1 MIQIANPIYDAVFKF
16 MMNDNEVAKLLLSAI
31 IGEPI
36 KELVFQPTE
45 LHIPI
50 QDSITVLRMDF
61 KAVIELPNG
70 NTKTAILEIQK
81 AKLHTDIMRFRKYLG
96 EQYQDKNN
104 SKIVKLVKARKQEG
118 VWIEHR
124 KAFPI
129 LSIYFL
135 GHRLDHIKNI
145 PVIKVARSYYDL
157 ATGDQLQEREDFIES
172 LTHDSYVIQIPYIK
186 GNQRT
191 DLEQLLQIFAQE
203 DIEDHDLKHILTNAP
218 TQKLIQAEDEVINE
232 FKQYTRA
239 LEQSEK
245 IIVEQDKAIE
255 EKDKAIEEKDKTI
268 EEKDKTIKEK
278 DKAIKKKNKAI
289 KEKEVEMQTTK
300 ASLSRAVQKF
310 IALGLPDK
318 EIAAVLNLTIE
329 EVTQIRDNKS

>member
-1 MIQIANPIYDAVFKF
+1 

-45 LHIPI
+45 LHLPI

-61 KAVIELPNG
+61 KAVIALKDG
-70 NTKTAILEIQK
+70 STKTAIIELQK

-104 SKIVKLVKARKQEG
+104 SKVVKLVKARKQEG

-135 GHRLDHIKNI
+135 GHRLDHIEHV

-157 ATGDQLQEREDFIES
+157 ATGDLLHEKEDFIES

-186 GNQRT
+186 GKQRT
-191 DLEQLLQIFAQE
+191 ELEQLLQIFAQE
-203 DIEDHDLKHILTNAP
+203 DTNEFNIKHVLTVKDEEIPPQYQPVVRRLLLAIADAR
-218 TQKLIQAEDEVINE
+218 TQKLMQAEDDVVNE
-232 FKQYTRA
+232 FRQYTRA
-239 LEQSEK
+239 LQESEK
-245 IIVEQDKAIE
+245 VILEKDKTIVEKDKTIV
-255 EKDKAIEEKDKTI
+255 EKDKAIIEKDI
-268 EEKDKTIKEK
+268 EIK
-278 DKAIKKKNKAI
+278 
-289 KEKEVEMQTTK
+289 TTK
-300 ASLSRAVQKF
+300 NLAIQKF
-310 IALGLPDK
+310 ISLGLSNE
-318 EIAAVLNLTIE
+318 EIAVALNITVE
-329 EVTQIRDNKS
+329 EVASIRTGIL